1 MSVNYKA
8 KMIYDAAVENI
19 TKSEDVWK
27 DICRMA
33 GQLYRYEFQ
42 NILLVYEQ
50 RPGATLVA
58 DYDTWKKVDRYVR
71 RGSKGI
77 AGQ

>member
-1 MSVNYKA
+1 MSVHYKA

-42 NILLVYEQ
+42 NILLIYE
-50 RPGATLVA
+50 
-58 DYDTWKKVDRYVR
+58 
-71 RGSKGI
+71 
-77 AGQ
+77 